1 VEDVLTILDS
11 ILVQLLLQQN
21 QLQSF
26 LMMKAAAVDSIQVL
40 KLETL
45 EMETGASILA
55 MVMVVI
61 KDIILDS
68 IATLL
73 FLDMEIASMCVETS
87 LTDVGIDMVEACSV
101 EDADPIDLYVER
113 VAVSDQ
119 RVEETIGNMATMETV
134 LGVEMV
140 EETWDI
146 TQDMGTI
153 LQSTIHHRMDLL
165 E

>member
-1 VEDVLTILDS
+1 MVTLDSTQDLTMVTLDS
-11 ILVQLLLQQN
+11 IMGLV
-21 QLQSF
+21 
-26 LMMKAAAVDSIQVL
+26 
-40 KLETL
+40 
-45 EMETGASILA
+45 METGASILA

-61 KDIILDS
+61 KDILQDS
-68 IATLL
+68 TATLL

-87 LTDVGIDMVEACSV
+87 LTDVGIDMEEPCSV

-113 VAVSDQ
+113 VAVSNQ
-119 RVEETIGNMATMETV
+119 HVEETIGNMATMETV
-134 LGVEMV
+134 SAVEMV

-153 LQSTIHHRMDLL
+153 LQSTIPHRMDLL